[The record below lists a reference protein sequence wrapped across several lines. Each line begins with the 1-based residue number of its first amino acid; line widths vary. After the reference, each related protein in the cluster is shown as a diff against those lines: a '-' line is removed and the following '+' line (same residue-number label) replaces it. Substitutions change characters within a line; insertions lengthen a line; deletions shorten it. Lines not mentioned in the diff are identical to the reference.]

1 MDTVQW
7 GRVARGWW
15 LMENFRNDPNLGK
28 MINLSHPNLPV
39 AGFIQAGGRSSR
51 MGTDKAWLEIE
62 NRPMIE
68 RALAEVRPI
77 VNSLSIIV
85 NAANPHLPRYERLA
99 ASYGALVIHDL
110 HDHRGPLG
118 GIGTALTY
126 CKSDQTA
133 LAALILACDM
143 PFITTE
149 FLAFLIDL
157 HQREAN
163 RLTLPVDQQERLQ
176 PLAGVYS
183 AACLPAIEQM
193 LNEDEL
199 RVDSL
204 CRRVVTRRVAF
215 DEFAGLTNAERLFVN
230 INSIEEYWNIF
241 LTQSR

>member
-1 MDTVQW
+1 
-7 GRVARGWW
+7 
-15 LMENFRNDPNLGK
+15 
-28 MINLSHPNLPV
+28 
-39 AGFIQAGGRSSR
+39 

-68 RALAEVRPI
+68 RALAEARPI

-85 NAANPHLPRYERLA
+85 NAANPHLRRYESLA
-99 ASYGALVIHDL
+99 ASYDALVIHDL
-110 HDHRGPLG
+110 YDHRGPLG

-126 CKSDQTA
+126 CKSDQSA
-133 LAALILACDM
+133 LAAPAALILACDM

-157 HQREAN
+157 HQREGN

-215 DEFAGLTNAERLFVN
+215 GEFASLTNAERLFVN
-230 INSIEEYWNIF
+230 VNSIEEYVSIRRK
-241 LTQSR
+241 TEVRSQKSE